1 MARPKMPPE
10 KRKQAVTVSVRPDLL
25 TYARKQHINLSEI
38 LDRHLSALIESEA
51 PCVPEALIDRCKPTG
66 CGAPGEARES

>member
-25 TYARKQHINLSEI
+25 TYARKQQINLSEI
-38 LDRHLSALIESEA
+38 LDKHLSALIESER
-51 PCVPEALIDRCKPTG
+51 PCASEALI
-66 CGAPGEARES
+66 E